1 MGFIGIV
8 LNALVGYVTKNPEK
22 IANEVTKQVNYQ
34 GITKLGKPLA
44 FIVSAYLVSQGMAE
58 NDLFLHVLSMGFTKS
73 DIFDTLK
80 LGVYLLIGYSVYKML
95 SSVFMATISG
105 VTRYIEA
112 WFNVKIKNL
121 EEKGK

>member
-1 MGFIGIV
+1 MGFIGI
-8 LNALVGYVTKNPEK
+8 LFNALLGYVTKNPEK
-22 IANEVTKQVNYQ
+22 IATEVTKQVSYH

-58 NDLFLHVLSMGFTKS
+58 KELFLHVLNMGFTKS

-80 LGVYLLIGYSVYKML
+80 LVVYLLIGYSVYKML
-95 SSVFMATISG
+95 SSVFIAIISG
-105 VTRYIEA
+105 ISRYIDA